1 MPDTTNDLVLLE
13 QLVEMYCLFQ
23 VDPHDAEIAA
33 SQRDHGERTE
43 LMLACRKTKRRLA
56 IVARSL
62 RVKGPSLARKLEDG
76 GGDSSVLLTLI
87 NRINDGPSSA
97 AKALECAQALRVQM
111 QRRVL
116 RRGVAEDTAAVDT
129 EELISPTE
137 ACKLYNRNASWWRN
151 QAADGNLDAVLDG
164 PNGSWRFTVAA
175 ASKLAESKKI
185 GRRR

>member
-13 QLVEMYCLFQ
+13 QLVEMYCLSQ

-87 NRINDGPSSA
+87 NRINDGPAGA
-97 AKALECAQALRVQM
+97 AKALECAEDLRVQL
-111 QRRVL
+111 QRRAL
-116 RRGVAEDTAAVDT
+116 QRGVAEEPPAKDA
-129 EELISPTE
+129 EERTGPTE
-137 ACKLYNRNASWWRN
+137 A
-151 QAADGNLDAVLDG
+151 
-164 PNGSWRFTVAA
+164 
-175 ASKLAESKKI
+175 
-185 GRRR
+185 GRRWNRGNRRRKP